1 MNNLSQFY
9 TVLDVAQLLGISKSK
24 AYQIIRNL
32 SAQLKKDG
40 YITVAGKI
48 SKNYFNEKI
57 YGGIKDASLSR

>member
-1 MNNLSQFY
+1 MNNNSQFY
-9 TVLDVAQLLGISKSK
+9 NVLDVAQLLGISKSK
-24 AYQIIRNL
+24 SYQIIRDL

-57 YGGIKDASLSR
+57 YGGIQDASLSR